1 MRDVGEWPLGMP
13 QRRAALR
20 GAATSRSP
28 ATAQSPDSASTKGCS
43 QRSSDVRGA
52 RVPAQP
58 HSASTKGCSQRSSD
72 LVAGLLELHVD
83 DGLNEGL
90 LSEEQRHGLSKSLTG
105 TSTEPQRRAAL
116 RGAATQTCSKAERL
130 CPASTKGCS
139 QRSSDPRRWADPK
152 VSCQSLNEGLLSE
165 EQRRRAPVRNKLG
178 HQRPQRRAALRGAAT
193 NKNGIRDAVKGSLN
207 EGLLSEEQRP
217 HSRPTTHSTRPAA
230 STKGC
235 SQRSSDA
242 SIVCAIVTV
251 LMPQRR
257 AALRGVATLLVFNA
271 DADPDGLNE
280 GLLSEEQRLSLLHAP
295 GARQGSLNEG
305 LLSEEQRPTARKA
318 ASSRTCA
325 STKGCSQRSSDPRI
339 HAVRSLSRTRLNEG
353 LLSEEQRP
361 VLNQSPPW
369 LSLKP
374 QRRAALRGAATRRG
388 RAGSALL
395 MRPQRRAALR
405 GAATVPVLTAI
416 VSALARLNEGLL
428 SEEQRLDSA
437 LDGEPVVRASTKG
450 CSQRSSDGWWVSDAR
465 RSR

>member
-90 LSEEQRHGLSKSLTG
+90 LSEEQR
-105 TSTEPQRRAAL
+105 
-116 RGAATQTCSKAERL
+116 
-130 CPASTKGCS
+130 
-139 QRSSDPRRWADPK
+139 
-152 VSCQSLNEGLLSE
+152 
-165 EQRRRAPVRNKLG
+165 
-178 HQRPQRRAALRGAAT
+178 
-193 NKNGIRDAVKGSLN
+193 
-207 EGLLSEEQRP
+207 P

-280 GLLSEEQRLSLLHAP
+280 GLLSEEQRPSHP
-295 GARQGSLNEG
+295 RREVT
-305 LLSEEQRPTARKA
+305 EQ
-318 ASSRTCA
+318 
-325 STKGCSQRSSDPRI
+325 
-339 HAVRSLSRTRLNEG
+339 
-353 LLSEEQRP
+353 
-361 VLNQSPPW
+361 
-369 LSLKP
+369 
-374 QRRAALRGAATRRG
+374 
-388 RAGSALL
+388 
-395 MRPQRRAALR
+395 
-405 GAATVPVLTAI
+405 
-416 VSALARLNEGLL
+416 
-428 SEEQRLDSA
+428 
-437 LDGEPVVRASTKG
+437 
-450 CSQRSSDGWWVSDAR
+450 DA
-465 RSR
+465 